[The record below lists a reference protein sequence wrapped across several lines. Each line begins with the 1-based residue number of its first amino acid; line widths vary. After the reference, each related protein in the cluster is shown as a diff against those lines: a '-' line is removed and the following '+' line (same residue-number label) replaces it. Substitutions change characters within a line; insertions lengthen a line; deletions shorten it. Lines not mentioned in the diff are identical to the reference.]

1 MKSRILIKIGGR
13 AFDGQDGFR
22 ELAQAIKKHDGTDV
36 MIVHGGGKEIS
47 KALKEAKRPTHFIDG
62 IRVTRK
68 EDIEIV
74 EAVLSETINSRIASW
89 LEASGIRC
97 ERMSGKTNGL
107 LVVKPLTRN
116 GQDFGYVGE
125 IHKINVSVVIDAL
138 NQGRLPVV
146 SPISAD
152 ENGHSYN
159 VNADSAASALAV
171 AIRCTDLV
179 YLTDVPGVCVGE
191 ETKRCL
197 TVQEAG
203 RLIDDGIIEGG
214 MVAKM
219 GSAFEA
225 VRGNVSRVHI
235 TCWEGPGTFDCLLDR
250 SYDAGT
256 VIEK

>member
-1 MKSRILIKIGGR
+1 MNSRILIKIGGR
-13 AFDGQDGFR
+13 AFEGQDGFR
-22 ELAQAIKKHDGTDV
+22 ELAQAIKTHLNTEV

-47 KALKEAKRPTHFIDG
+47 KALKDARRPTVFIDG
-62 IRVTRK
+62 IRVTQA

-74 EAVLSETINSRIASW
+74 EAVLSETINRRIASR

-97 ERMSGKTNGL
+97 RRMSGKTNGL
-107 LVVKPLTRN
+107 FLVKPLKRD
-116 GQDFGYVGE
+116 GRDFGFVGE
-125 IHKINVSVVIDAL
+125 IHQVNATVVFDAL
-138 NQGRLPVV
+138 NQGRIPVI

-171 AIRCTDLV
+171 ATRCTDLV
-179 YLTDVPGVCVGE
+179 YLTDVPGVCVDE

-197 TVQEAG
+197 TVQKAG
-203 RLIDDGIIEGG
+203 RLIADGTIDGG

-219 GSAFEA
+219 ESAFEA
-225 VRGNVSRVHI
+225 VRGNVNRVHI
-235 TCWEGPGTFDCLLDR
+235 TSWEGSETFDCLLDR
-250 SYDAGT
+250 TSDAGT